1 MSSTAEMCVFVRLS
15 VESPEVQGWMCCLMG
30 QCGGWAGGHR
40 GLA

>member
-1 MSSTAEMCVFVRLS
+1 MSSTAEMCVFVRLGGVS
-15 VESPEVQGWMCCLMG
+15 KGSGLNVLFMG